1 MSSTVTVITVDR
13 SADHPRNEIEYR
25 YKYNARARIKY
36 EGRILILYIMRK
48 YVYYIN
54 GEQWV
59 PAMTT
64 LTASISNN
72 KRRNIL
78 FQLPFVP
85 FGQRLFCIL

>member
-1 MSSTVTVITVDR
+1 
-13 SADHPRNEIEYR
+13 
-25 YKYNARARIKY
+25 
-36 EGRILILYIMRK
+36 MRK
-48 YVYYIN
+48 YVYIN

-78 FQLPFVP
+78 FQLPFIAVRP
-85 FGQRLFCIL
+85 ATV